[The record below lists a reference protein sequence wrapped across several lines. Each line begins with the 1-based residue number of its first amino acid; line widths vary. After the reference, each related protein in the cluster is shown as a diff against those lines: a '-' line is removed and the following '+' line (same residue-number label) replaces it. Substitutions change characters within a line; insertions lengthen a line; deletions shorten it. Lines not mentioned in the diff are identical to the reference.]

1 MRSHLDAPITDGFKL
16 GSTVTFSL
24 ALVYLPR
31 IVTSNGVDVG
41 HEHELEHEA
50 RLAQPRGQSGP
61 DQVMRWH

>member
-1 MRSHLDAPITDGFKL
+1 MRSHLDAPITDGFKA
-16 GSTVTFSL
+16 VSL
-24 ALVYLPR
+24 ALVHLPR